1 MQQLT
6 GLDAAFLAL
15 ETANSTG
22 HVGGVCILDPKDAPV
37 PLTLAR
43 LTEVLGDRLP
53 LVPVLR
59 RKLLNVPLGL
69 DQPYWVDD
77 PNFDIEYH
85 IREVALPRP
94 GSEAQLTEQVS
105 RLHARPLDRSR
116 PLWEIYLITGLARR
130 RAAVYTKIHHS
141 AIDGASGAELL
152 TILLD
157 LAPEGRELP
166 PRKPFTPERPP
177 GPATLTA
184 MAAAKLA
191 WRPVQ
196 TVRFTN
202 ELVRVLPTLAPALST
217 LVGGMLG
224 LNRGDGEV
232 IPTTPGRAPATP
244 FNRPITPHRRLALR
258 SVDLDSVK
266 AVKNAFGVSV
276 NDVVMAMCAG
286 ALRRWLADHD
296 ALPDAPLI
304 AMIPVS
310 VRDPASKAAMGNK
323 VSAMLAT
330 LPTNVADP
338 GERVGIVHA
347 ATQTAKSQQAAM
359 PQGLIDQVSDFSPPA
374 LTARAARVVFA
385 TGVLHRLPPF
395 NLCISNVPGPNV
407 PVYLCGAK
415 LLAHYP
421 VSVITDGQGL
431 NITLV
436 GYLGRLHFGLVSCRE
451 LVPDIDVLADYLVD
465 ELDLLLKAA
474 SQLPANPRAPAGLWP
489 ARGELAAA
497 PWPGQQLRAE
507 IRDDVRAVLPEG
519 TAPPDRV
526 PPEMFAAAVD
536 EYLSCRRLDMQSLAR
551 RLERW
556 PGHALPSRG
565 KP

>member
-1 MQQLT
+1 VQQLT

-15 ETANSTG
+15 ETAKTTG
-22 HVGGVCILDPKDAPV
+22 HVGGVSVLDPRDAPQ
-37 PLTLAR
+37 PLTLTR
-43 LTEVLGDRLP
+43 LTDVMGERLP

-77 PNFDIEYH
+77 PDFDIEYH
-85 IREVALPRP
+85 IRELALPRP
-94 GSEAQLTEQVS
+94 GSDAQLAEQIA

-116 PLWEIYLITGLARR
+116 PLWEIYLITGLAKR

-157 LAPEGRELP
+157 LTPDGRELP
-166 PRKPFTPERPP
+166 AAEPFTPGRPP
-177 GPATLTA
+177 GPVALTA
-184 MAAAKLA
+184 LAAARLA

-196 TVRFTN
+196 TVQLTN
-202 ELVRVLPTLAPALST
+202 EVIRVMPTLAPALSRF
-217 LVGGMLG
+217 VGGILG

-232 IPTTPGRAPATP
+232 IATTPGRAPATP
-244 FNRPITPHRRLALR
+244 FNRQVTQHRRVAFR

-266 AVKNAFGVSV
+266 TIKNALGISV

-286 ALRRWLADHD
+286 ALRRWLAEHD
-296 ALPDAPLI
+296 ALPEHALV

-310 VRDPASKAAMGNK
+310 IRDPSSKGALGNK

-330 LPTNVADP
+330 LPTNVDDP
-338 GERVGIVHA
+338 LKRLDIVHA
-347 ATQTAKSQQAAM
+347 ATKLAKSQQAAI
-359 PQGLIDQVSDFSPPA
+359 PQGLVDQVSDFAPPA

-385 TGVLHRLPPF
+385 TGLLHRLPPF
-395 NLCISNVPGPNV
+395 NLTISNVPGPNV

-431 NITLV
+431 NITVV
-436 GYLGRLHFGLVSCRE
+436 GYLGRLHFGLTACRE
-451 LVPDIDVLADYLVD
+451 LIPDIDVLAGFLAD
-465 ELDLLLKAA
+465 ELEVLFEAA
-474 SQLPANPRAPAGLWP
+474 
-489 ARGELAAA
+489 
-497 PWPGQQLRAE
+497 GQR
-507 IRDDVRAVLPEG
+507 
-519 TAPPDRV
+519 
-526 PPEMFAAAVD
+526 
-536 EYLSCRRLDMQSLAR
+536 
-551 RLERW
+551 
-556 PGHALPSRG
+556 
-565 KP
+565 

>member
-22 HVGGVCILDPKDAPV
+22 HVGGICILDPKDAPV

-43 LTEVLGDRLP
+43 LTEVLAARLP

-59 RKLLNVPLGL
+59 RRLLNVPLGL

-77 PNFDIEYH
+77 QNFDIEYH
-85 IREVALPRP
+85 IREIALPRP
-94 GSEAQLTEQVS
+94 GSEAQLTEQVA
-105 RLHARPLDRSR
+105 RLHARPLDRSK

-157 LAPEGRELP
+157 LTPDGRELP
-166 PRKPFTPERPP
+166 ASKPFLPARPP
-177 GPATLTA
+177 GPAALTA
-184 MAAAKLA
+184 LAAARLA

-202 ELVRVLPTLAPALST
+202 ELVRVLPTLAPAVSN

-224 LNRGDGEV
+224 MNRGDGEV
-232 IPTTPGRAPATP
+232 IPGRPGRAPATP
-244 FNRPITPHRRLALR
+244 FNGPITPHRRLALR

-286 ALRRWLADHD
+286 ALRRWLADHG

-304 AMIPVS
+304 SMIPVS
-310 VRDPASKAAMGNK
+310 VRDPGSKTAMGNK
-323 VSAMLAT
+323 VSAMLAA
-330 LPTNVADP
+330 LPTNIGDP
-338 GERVGIVHA
+338 AERVQVVHA
-347 ATQTAKSQQAAM
+347 TTTMAKAQQAVI
-359 PQGLIDQVSDFSPPA
+359 PQGLVDQVSDFALPA

-385 TGVLHRLPPF
+385 TGVLRRLPPF

-436 GYLGRLHFGLVSCRE
+436 GYLGQLHFGLVSCRE
-451 LVPDIDVLADYLVD
+451 LVPDLDLLADYLVD
-465 ELDLLLKAA
+465 ELAELVRAA
-474 SQLPANPRAPAGLWP
+474 KP
-489 ARGELAAA
+489 AAA
-497 PWPGQQLRAE
+497 AG
-507 IRDDVRAVLPEG
+507 
-519 TAPPDRV
+519 
-526 PPEMFAAAVD
+526 
-536 EYLSCRRLDMQSLAR
+536 
-551 RLERW
+551 
-556 PGHALPSRG
+556 
-565 KP
+565 

>member
-15 ETANSTG
+15 ETANTTG
-22 HVGGVCILDPKDAPV
+22 HVGGVCVLDPRQAPE

-43 LTEVLGDRLP
+43 LTEVLGERLP

-77 PNFDIEYH
+77 RDFDIEYH
-85 IREVALPRP
+85 IREIALPRP
-94 GSEAQLTEQVS
+94 GSDAQLAEQIA

-152 TILLD
+152 TVLLD
-157 LAPEGRELP
+157 LTPTGREVPAGEPFLP
-166 PRKPFTPERPP
+166 GRPP
-177 GPATLTA
+177 GPAAL
-184 MAAAKLA
+184 AALAAVRLA

-196 TVRFTN
+196 TVRITN
-202 ELVRVLPTLAPALST
+202 EIIRVVPTLAPALSGF
-217 LVGGMLG
+217 VGGLLG
-224 LNRGDGEV
+224 LNRGDGE
-232 IPTTPGRAPATP
+232 IIASTPGRAPATP
-244 FNRPITPHRRLALR
+244 FNGPVTQHRRFAFR

-286 ALRRWLADHD
+286 ALRRWLADHG
-296 ALPDAPLI
+296 ALPEQPLI

-310 VRDPASKAAMGNK
+310 VRDPASKGALGNK

-330 LPTNVADP
+330 LPTNADDP
-338 GERVGIVHA
+338 GRRLEIVHA
-347 ATQTAKSQQAAM
+347 ATKLAKSQQAAI
-359 PQGLIDQVSDFSPPA
+359 PQGLVDQISDFAPPA

-385 TGVLHRLPPF
+385 TGLLHRLPPF
-395 NLCISNVPGPNV
+395 NLTISNVPGPNV

-431 NITLV
+431 NITV
-436 GYLGRLHFGLVSCRE
+436 IGYLGQLHFGLVSCRE
-451 LVPDIDVLADYLVD
+451 LVPDIDVLAGYLAD
-465 ELDLLLKAA
+465 ELEALLT
-474 SQLPANPRAPAGLWP
+474 
-489 ARGELAAA
+489 AAA
-497 PWPGQQLRAE
+497 QR
-507 IRDDVRAVLPEG
+507 
-519 TAPPDRV
+519 
-526 PPEMFAAAVD
+526 
-536 EYLSCRRLDMQSLAR
+536 
-551 RLERW
+551 
-556 PGHALPSRG
+556 
-565 KP
+565 

>member
-22 HVGGVCILDPKDAPV
+22 HVGGVCILDSASAPA

-59 RKLLNVPLGL
+59 RKLLNVPFGL

-85 IREVALPRP
+85 IREIALPRP
-94 GSEAQLTEQVS
+94 GSEAQLTEQVA

-157 LAPEGRELP
+157 LTPEGREVP
-166 PRKPFTPERPP
+166 PRTPFAPARPP
-177 GPATLTA
+177 GPAVLAA
-184 MAAAKLA
+184 MAAARLA

-196 TVRFTN
+196 TVKVTN

-232 IPTTPGRAPATP
+232 IATTLGRAPATP

-258 SVDLDSVK
+258 SIDLDSVK
-266 AVKNAFGVSV
+266 AVKTAFGVSV

-286 ALRRWLADHD
+286 ALRRWLGDRD
-296 ALPDAPLI
+296 ALPDSPLI

-310 VRDPASKAAMGNK
+310 VRDSAGKTAMGNK
-323 VSAMLAT
+323 VSAMLAN
-330 LPTNVADP
+330 LPTNVADA
-338 GERVGIVHA
+338 GERVQIVHA
-347 ATQTAKSQQAAM
+347 ATRTAKAQQAVI
-359 PQGLIDQVSDFSPPA
+359 PQGLVDQVSDFAPPA

-474 SQLPANPRAPAGLWP
+474 SQRAA
-489 ARGELAAA
+489 
-497 PWPGQQLRAE
+497 
-507 IRDDVRAVLPEG
+507 
-519 TAPPDRV
+519 
-526 PPEMFAAAVD
+526 
-536 EYLSCRRLDMQSLAR
+536 S
-551 RLERW
+551 
-556 PGHALPSRG
+556 
-565 KP
+565 